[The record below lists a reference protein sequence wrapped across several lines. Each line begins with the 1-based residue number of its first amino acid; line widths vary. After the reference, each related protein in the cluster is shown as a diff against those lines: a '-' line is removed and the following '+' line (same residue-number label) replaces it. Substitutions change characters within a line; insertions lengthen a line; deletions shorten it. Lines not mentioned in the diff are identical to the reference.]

1 MDQQS
6 AEGDQPPSFLSSLSD
21 RLRQQEGADTDL
33 VAILEAHILVDA
45 AAPDAVA
52 KAKAAIVALA
62 TERALPVEPADES
75 ENG

>member
-6 AEGDQPPSFLSSLSD
+6 AEGDQPPSFVSLLSD

-33 VAILEAHILVDA
+33 VAILEAHILVDT

-52 KAKAAIVALA
+52 QAKAAIVALA
-62 TERALPVEPADES
+62 TERASPVEPAEES